1 MLCPLLGLFPCGEE
15 SGGDGVVVAIFGD
28 DFEEVEEG
36 PFFVDTL
43 GFGGEFGE
51 EVSEGEGLG
60 GVAVGGETALDG
72 VGDGDGVVGNG
83 GGEATGED
91 VEGVAEAPLPLQCE
105 FLLHLPKF

>member
-1 MLCPLLGLFPCGEE
+1 M
-15 SGGDGVVVAIFGD
+15 AIFGD

-60 GVAVGGETALDG
+60 GVAVGGEAALDG
-72 VGDGDGVVGNG
+72 VGDGETKELTHGGFQGEESGVV
-83 GGEATGED
+83 
-91 VEGVAEAPLPLQCE
+91 
-105 FLLHLPKF
+105 